1 MRLQTLDQIAKT
13 KILTTLGPAT
23 DSLEQLEKLVDAG
36 ADAFRLNF
44 SHGSYEYFETLFK
57 KIDELCKKKS
67 LPIAILIDLQGPKIR
82 IGELEEEK
90 ILISS
95 GDQIEITI
103 DKIKGT
109 KEKVSTSYDL
119 IVNDASVGDKIL
131 IDDGLLELKV
141 KEKKERSL
149 ICDIVEGGYLKPRK
163 GMNLPGMK
171 LSTPSL
177 TEKDKADIK
186 FAIKHRVDFI
196 ALSFVRNPK
205 DIIDLRKIL
214 KENNKKIPIIAKIE
228 KPEAVKNLDEIVD
241 EADGVMVARGD
252 LGVEMDPQ
260 EVPLIQKKLIRK
272 ARSLGKLVI
281 TATQMLESMVNNPV
295 PTRAEA
301 SDVANA
307 VWDGTDVVMLSA
319 ETSVGKYPIEAVE
332 TMNKILLNTEAHA
345 EYNSN
350 IEYKIPEDIVDNLFD
365 AAGAAVC
372 CVAKQIEASLIV
384 IFTHF
389 GRKARII
396 SKYRPDQKIIAI
408 ADKFETLNRLNLYYG
423 VIPFFVD
430 EFVNADVAIRKANE
444 ILLENELVKKDDVLI
459 YTAGAPI
466 TDTSRKNWMQFSVV
480 E

>member
-1 MRLQTLDQIAKT
+1 MIGMTLDQIAKT

-23 DSLEQLEKLVDAG
+23 DSLNQLEKLVDAG

-57 KIDELCKKKS
+57 RIDELCTKKS

-82 IGELEEEK
+82 IGELEK
-90 ILISS
+90 DKMLISQGS
-95 GDQIEITI
+95 QIEISVDDI
-103 DKIKGT
+103 IGNADKI
-109 KEKVSTSYDL
+109 STSYKL
-119 IVNDASVGDKIL
+119 LTKDASIGDKIL
-131 IDDGLLELKV
+131 IDDGLIELKV
-141 KEKKERSL
+141 KEIKEKSL
-149 ICDIVEGGYLKPRK
+149 LCDVIEGGYLKPKK

-177 TEKDKADIK
+177 TEKDKADIE

-205 DIIDLRKIL
+205 DIVELRNIL
-214 KENNKKIPIIAKIE
+214 TEKGKKIPIIAKIE
-228 KPEAVKNLDEIVD
+228 KPEAVKNLDDIINI
-241 EADGVMVARGD
+241 ADGVMVARGD

-319 ETSVGKYPIEAVE
+319 ETSIGSYPVEAVK
-332 TMNKILLNTEAHA
+332 TMNKILLNTEAHPS
-345 EYNSN
+345 YNSS
-350 IEYKIPEDIVDNLFD
+350 IEYKIPEDLVDNLFD
-365 AAGAAVC
+365 AAGSAVC
-372 CVAKQIEASLIV
+372 SVAKQIDASLIV
-384 IFTHF
+384 IFTHY

-408 ADKFETLNRLNLYYG
+408 ADKFETLNSLNLYYG

-430 EFVNADVAIRKANE
+430 EFLNADVAIRKAND
-444 ILLENELVKKDDVLI
+444 ILLENNLVKKDDVLI